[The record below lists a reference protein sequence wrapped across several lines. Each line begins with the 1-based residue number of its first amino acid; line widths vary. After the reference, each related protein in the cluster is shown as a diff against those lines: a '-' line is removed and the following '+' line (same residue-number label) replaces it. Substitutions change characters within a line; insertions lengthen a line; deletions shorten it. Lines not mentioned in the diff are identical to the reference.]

1 MSTEAVGA
9 IWIGGAALNT
19 ALIWTSVGLTR
30 LMRQSSETEDAAEFE
45 TVEAAQPERVT

>member
-9 IWIGGAALNT
+9 IWIGGAALNA

-30 LMRQSSETEDAAEFE
+30 LMGRSEGGDAPDPEVAEA
-45 TVEAAQPERVT
+45 TQPERVT

>member
-9 IWIGGAALNT
+9 IWIGGAALNS

-30 LMRQSSETEDAAEFE
+30 LMGRSDAGDAPEPE
-45 TVEAAQPERVT
+45 ATEAAQPERAT

>member
-19 ALIWTSVGLTR
+19 ALIWTSVGLAR
-30 LMRQSSETEDAAEFE
+30 LMGHTGPDEAPEPEAAE
-45 TVEAAQPERVT
+45 TAQPERVT